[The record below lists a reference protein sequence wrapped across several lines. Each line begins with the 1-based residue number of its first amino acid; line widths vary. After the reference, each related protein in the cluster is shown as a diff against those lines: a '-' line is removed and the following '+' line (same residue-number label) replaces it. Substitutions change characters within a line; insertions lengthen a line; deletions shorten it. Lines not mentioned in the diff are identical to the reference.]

1 MEKSKVSVIM
11 ANYNKAKYLPES
23 IESVLCQTYENL
35 ELIIIDDCSSDD
47 SKKIV
52 DHYARKDCRIYP
64 IFDDKRKGSAPSRN
78 QGLKVASGEY
88 IAILDSD
95 DISLP
100 NRLETQYNF
109 LERYPEFFLVG
120 SGAMD
125 INKDGKKIRVKRP
138 LANELKLRKRLA
150 KGNMIYHSTIMFRN
164 EKGNY
169 YREKFVYSQD
179 YDFYLT
185 MLSKGKRLI
194 NIPDILIK
202 YRVTTN
208 AISCNESESTM
219 QMLFALRA
227 RDFYHQRL
235 RNGKDLYDEF
245 DPNEILGLN
254 VEKSE
259 DKKVLY
265 LAMRSRFRADNFKKV
280 KEICKRYFTQYGYL
294 NKVLVYYIASFLGKR
309 AIGFIRKM
317 KWTVLP

>member
-1 MEKSKVSVIM
+1 MEKNKVSVIM
-11 ANYNKAKYLPES
+11 ANYNKAKYLSES
-23 IESVLCQTYENL
+23 IESVLSQNYENL
-35 ELIIIDDCSSDD
+35 ELIIIDDYSDD
-47 SKKIV
+47 NSEKIIRY
-52 DHYARKDCRIYP
+52 YANKDSRIIP
-64 IFDDKRKGSAPSRN
+64 IFNNKNKGSAPSRN

-109 LERYPEFFLVG
+109 LERYVDFFLVG
-120 SGAMD
+120 SGAID
-125 INKDGKKIRVKRP
+125 IDKEGKKIRVNR
-138 LANELKLRKRLA
+138 LITNELKLRKRLA
-150 KGNMIYHSTIMFRN
+150 KGNVIYHSSMMFRN

-169 YREKFVYSQD
+169 YREKFIYSQD
-179 YDFYLT
+179 YDFYL
-185 MLSKGKRLI
+185 MLLSKGKRLI
-194 NIPDILIK
+194 NIPNVLTK
-202 YRVTTN
+202 YRISSN
-208 AISCNESESTM
+208 AISWNETESVK
-219 QMLFALRA
+219 QMLFALKA

-245 DPNEILGLN
+245 DPNEILGLD

-259 DKKVLY
+259 DKEVLY

-280 KEICKRYFTQYGYL
+280 REICKRYFTQYGYL
-294 NKVLVYYIASFLGKR
+294 NKVLIYYIASFLGKR